1 MKDLEWV
8 DPDFIHFLVVELIT
22 IVNVNDH
29 LIEKHDQPGFDRY
42 GLYFNY
48 GPSQKTHKLFD
59 DLQKTLRR
67 LPEM

>member
-48 GPSQKTHKLFD
+48 GPS
-59 DLQKTLRR
+59 
-67 LPEM
+67 